1 MILTKDKNIMDTVK
15 SIKEHI
21 KRVQEKI
28 GILIKDLQER
38 LKNHDRS
45 KLEKELYL
53 WEKLD
58 LEERYPY
65 GSKEYFEKMKRNKE
79 VFQMHYANNRHHP
92 EHFKNGIEDMNL
104 IDIIEMLCD
113 WLSYKEGNLSY
124 HEAQEIIYNQA
135 KRFGFGDEIINLMIN
150 TAWEY
155 FSEFG
160 SPEAAVPFLNG
171 KLEN

>member
-1 MILTKDKNIMDTVK
+1 MDTVK

-28 GILIKDLQER
+28 GILIKDLQKR

-65 GSKEYFEKMKRNKE
+65 GSKEYFEKMKRNK
-79 VFQMHYANNRHHP
+79 
-92 EHFKNGIEDMNL
+92 
-104 IDIIEMLCD
+104 
-113 WLSYKEGNLSY
+113 
-124 HEAQEIIYNQA
+124 
-135 KRFGFGDEIINLMIN
+135 
-150 TAWEY
+150 
-155 FSEFG
+155 G
-160 SPEAAVPFLNG
+160 SGRKVAALNYENICKMRFLNLL
-171 KLEN
+171 KLEYP